1 MQVEGTKTM
10 KIITNYQP
18 RNTLYYY
25 ELTPK
30 ERKEF
35 DYLDTPEKQD
45 DTVFFRYKNNTYDL
59 NEFMRTPKDTEISGW
74 DGYHGDSYF
83 SGILVKWV
91 KNTDYEQVIV
101 GLYLS

>member
-1 MQVEGTKTM
+1 MQEGTKTM
-10 KIITNYQP
+10 KIITNHQP

-25 ELTPK
+25 ELSPK

-35 DYLDTPEKQD
+35 DYLDTPEKQEQ
-45 DTVFFRYKNNTYDL
+45 TVFFRYKKNTYDI
-59 NEFMRTPKDTEISGW
+59 NQFMRTPQNVKHFIDW
-74 DGYHGDSYF
+74 DGYHGDSFY
-83 SGILVKWV
+83 SGIVMKWV

>member
-1 MQVEGTKTM
+1 M
-10 KIITNYQP
+10 KIITNHQP

-35 DYLDTPEKQD
+35 DYLDTPEKQE
-45 DTVFFRYKNNTYDL
+45 DTVFFRYKKHVYDTSQ
-59 NEFMRTPKDTEISGW
+59 FVRTPSDKGFIGW
-74 DGYHGDSYF
+74 DGYAADSYF
-83 SGILVKWV
+83 SGIVVKFV
-91 KNTDYEQVIV
+91 ALSYSQVVV